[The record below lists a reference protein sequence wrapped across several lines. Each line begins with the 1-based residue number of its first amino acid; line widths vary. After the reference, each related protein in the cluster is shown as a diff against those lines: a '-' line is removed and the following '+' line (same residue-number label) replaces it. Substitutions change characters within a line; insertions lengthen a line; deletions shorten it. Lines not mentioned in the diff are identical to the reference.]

1 MSRKDERSLL
11 GEDAG
16 DEGSRDPGITA
27 HHTSSA
33 DDYEGH
39 RAHSVYVGYQL
50 PSSMQHKKRSRHR
63 HHRHHR
69 HHQQNNKPN
78 DGPMEDPSTR
88 VQFILGE
95 EQDDG
100 SSHAVHPI
108 FSEMETLVTVDGQYE
123 WKETARWVKFEED
136 VEEGGERWS
145 KPHVATLSL
154 HALFELRSFLMKGVV
169 LLDMDAISIEQVA
182 ELAIEA
188 LVNKKQL
195 EPENKELLK
204 DVIMRRHKHL
214 YERSTKEGGKS
225 MSNLPLIRSLA
236 EIGRNHSSSKR
247 FFKSMSFAGTQPP
260 QGSAGTDTGLDTSP
274 STGSINRN
282 QSGERLDKAATASQ
296 VNLNKGNTNFMRKIP
311 PGSEASNILVGE
323 VNFLKRP
330 FAVFIRLSEAAFMG
344 NLTEVP
350 VPTRFIFIHM
360 GPQGGLSHF
369 HENGRAMATLF
380 SDEIF
385 HEVAYKAQ
393 KNEHLLAGV
402 DEFLDAVTV
411 LPPGEWDPSI
421 RIEPPALI
429 PSQEQRKKPQK
440 VLVVDE
446 EEEERKMREASG
458 LVRTGRLFGG
468 FINDVKRKA
477 PWYWSDFRDGISMQ
491 SVATFFFLYF
501 ACLAPIITFGGLL
514 GEATGNRIAAME
526 SLVSGLVCGVVY
538 GLFSGQPLTILGS
551 TGPVLVFESIMYDFC
566 TRAEWD
572 YLSFRLWVGL
582 WCGAILILLVAI
594 DASAMVCYITRFTEE
609 NFATLIAFIFIY
621 KAVEKV
627 ALIGSKYPMET
638 HVDWEKPCVC
648 DAGEEWNGTVNDWN
662 ITSDDCVQSFN
673 GTMVGPGCAHYY
685 PDVFLLSVLL
695 FLGTFLISCTLK
707 DFKGASFFPTKKGGG
722 YPLDLF
728 CVAVRYSSYSLC
740 PQKGGGYPLDLFCV
754 AVRYS
759 SYSLCPQKGGGY
771 PLDLFCVAV
780 RYSSYSLCPQKGG
793 GYPLDLFC
801 VAVRYSSYSLCPQKG
816 GGYPLDLFCVAVRY
830 SSYSLCPQKGGG
842 YHLDLFCVAVRYSS
856 YSLCPQKGGGYHLDL
871 FCVAVLIM
879 INSIMGLP
887 WFVAATVLSINHVNS
902 LKQESEC
909 AAPGEKPQFL
919 GVQENRVPL
928 KKVHLFTL
936 IQLVCLVVLWVI
948 KSFSQTSI
956 LFPIMGMMTIP
967 LANGNVMRVPVNI
980 NISEEMNNSGIWKGM
995 DHGDGHGDHASS
1007 ARNRGT
1013 KKDAQTAEE
1022 RRRLSVMPED
1032 EEGETEGITIKVIQP

>member
-1 MSRKDERSLL
+1 MGPQVRCLIHMGPQVRCLIHMGPQVRCLIHMGPQVRCLIDMGPQVRCLIDMGPQVRCLIHMGPQVRCLIHMGPQVQCLIYMGPQVRCLIHWAQVNTMQFNGTKFEVLRYRGSGRAGMEHRYLAPDNSEIEEKQLVRDLGALMNTQDQRDGKVELL
-11 GEDAG
+11 GEVEAP
-16 DEGSRDPGITA
+16 GSVLTAEETGEVPYVILYTWKMIT
-27 HHTSSA
+27 
-33 DDYEGH
+33 GM
-39 RAHSVYVGYQL
+39 V
-50 PSSMQHKKRSRHR
+50 
-63 HHRHHR
+63 
-69 HHQQNNKPN
+69 PN
-78 DGPMEDPSTR
+78 FE
-88 VQFILGE
+88 
-95 EQDDG
+95 
-100 SSHAVHPI
+100 
-108 FSEMETLVTVDGQYE
+108 SETFRIETYHN
-123 WKETARWVKFEED
+123 
-136 VEEGGERWS
+136 ER
-145 KPHVATLSL
+145 
-154 HALFELRSFLMKGVV
+154 R
-169 LLDMDAISIEQVA
+169 
-182 ELAIEA
+182 
-188 LVNKKQL
+188 
-195 EPENKELLK
+195 
-204 DVIMRRHKHL
+204 
-214 YERSTKEGGKS
+214 
-225 MSNLPLIRSLA
+225 
-236 EIGRNHSSSKR
+236 GR
-247 FFKSMSFAGTQPP
+247 
-260 QGSAGTDTGLDTSP
+260 LC
-274 STGSINRN
+274 
-282 QSGERLDKAATASQ
+282 
-296 VNLNKGNTNFMRKIP
+296 KIP
-311 PGSEASNILVGE
+311 PLRNRSAVRFQSLREGSLFVAGPRLFNVLPKDLREEEFTLETFKRQLDVFLGTIPDQPPLQHNQRREASNSIVHQVRCLIYMGSQVRCLIYMGSQ
-323 VNFLKRP
+323 VRCLIYMGPQVRWLIHMSP
-330 FAVFIRLSEAAFMG
+330 QVRCFIRMG
-344 NLTEVP
+344 PQVRCLVL
-350 VPTRFIFIHM
+350 M

-707 DFKGASFFPTKKGGG
+707 DFKGASFFPTK
-722 YPLDLF
+722 
-728 CVAVRYSSYSLC
+728 VS
-740 PQKGGGYPLDLFCV
+740 
-754 AVRYS
+754 
-759 SYSLCPQKGGGY
+759 
-771 PLDLFCVAV
+771 
-780 RYSSYSLCPQKGG
+780 
-793 GYPLDLFC
+793 
-801 VAVRYSSYSLCPQKG
+801 
-816 GGYPLDLFCVAVRY
+816 
-830 SSYSLCPQKGGG
+830 
-842 YHLDLFCVAVRYSS
+842 
-856 YSLCPQKGGGYHLDL
+856 
-871 FCVAVLIM
+871 
-879 INSIMGLP
+879 
-887 WFVAATVLSINHVNS
+887 
-902 LKQESEC
+902 
-909 AAPGEKPQFL
+909 
-919 GVQENRVPL
+919 
-928 KKVHLFTL
+928 
-936 IQLVCLVVLWVI
+936 
-948 KSFSQTSI
+948 
-956 LFPIMGMMTIP
+956 
-967 LANGNVMRVPVNI
+967 
-980 NISEEMNNSGIWKGM
+980 
-995 DHGDGHGDHASS
+995 
-1007 ARNRGT
+1007 
-1013 KKDAQTAEE
+1013 
-1022 RRRLSVMPED
+1022 
-1032 EEGETEGITIKVIQP
+1032 